1 MSDALH
7 VVCPHCD
14 GINRLPA
21 ERLNAGG
28 KCGKCHQPLFDG
40 HAIELTTNNFQRH
53 ILKSDLPIVVDF
65 WASWCGPC
73 KMMAPIFSQAASQ
86 LQPHYRLAKVNTE
99 QHQQLAAQY
108 NIQSIPTLAIFKQG
122 REIARQSGA
131 MQLPQLL
138 QWVRQ
143 YQ

>member
-1 MSDALH
+1 MSDVFH
-7 VVCPHCD
+7 IVCPHCD
-14 GINRLPA
+14 AINRLPA
-21 ERLNAGG
+21 SKLNDGG

-40 HAIELTTNNFQRH
+40 LPIELDSRTFQRH
-53 ILKSDLPIVVDF
+53 ISKNDIPVVVDF

-73 KMMAPIFSQAASQ
+73 KMMVPIFAEATTS

-99 QHQQLAAQY
+99 QYQQLAAQY
-108 NIQSIPTLAIFKQG
+108 HIQSIPTLAIFKHG
-122 REIARQSGA
+122 REIARQAGA
-131 MQLPQLL
+131 MQLPQLM